1 MQGLFAQ
8 LSALVGIILFINN
21 LSSDAPLAQAFQ
33 LAIPTGLVLYLVL
46 TVGSAT
52 ITRLNREAKAR
63 PDQPTPAAEAPA
75 PTTEPQPAA

>member
-33 LAIPTGLVLYLVL
+33 VAIPTGLVLYLIL
-46 TVGSAT
+46 TVGTAT
-52 ITRLNREAKAR
+52 FAKLNRDAKAR
-63 PDQPTPAAEAPA
+63 ADEPASAHDEAA
-75 PTTEPQPAA
+75 SAAEPQPTA

>member
-33 LAIPTGLVLYLVL
+33 IAIPTGLVLYLVL
-46 TVGSAT
+46 TVGTAT
-52 ITRLNREAKAR
+52 IAKLNREAKAR
-63 PDQPTPAAEAPA
+63 PDKAEQAAEETAPA
-75 PTTEPQPAA
+75 TEAQAAA

>member
-33 LAIPTGLVLYLVL
+33 IAIPTGLVLYLVL
-46 TVGSAT
+46 TVGTAT
-52 ITRLNREAKAR
+52 IAKLNRDAQAR
-63 PDQPTPAAEAPA
+63 ADEPAAKHEEAA
-75 PTTEPQPAA
+75 SAAESQPAA